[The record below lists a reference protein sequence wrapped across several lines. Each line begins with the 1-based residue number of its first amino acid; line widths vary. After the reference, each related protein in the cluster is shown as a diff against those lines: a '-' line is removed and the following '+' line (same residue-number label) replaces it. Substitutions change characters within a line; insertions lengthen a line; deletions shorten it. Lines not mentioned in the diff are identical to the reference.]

1 MKCMILG
8 LGRGSSGVVE
18 DATDADIQRIV
29 GDQYDTVF
37 STDEK
42 FTIYVH
48 ELWLVADLPLNA
60 SASALAGV
68 VIGGPVVIVPL
79 DQDTPA
85 EKTFNSTFHNL
96 LTERTVTI
104 KDKLEVLYHQNRT
117 QKNFVLVDSDRWVY
131 NGKVFAA
138 IVVSSDA
145 EPDGSDARRHNIW
158 FFAPGSMDPFS
169 VRMVDYSLREVLED
183 LILGDEAAAEGRI
196 QETFRA
202 PLQHFG
208 LI

>member
-1 MKCMILG
+1 MVLG
-8 LGRGSSGVVE
+8 LGRGSSRVIE
-18 DATDADIQRIV
+18 DATDVDIRRIV
-29 GDQYDTVF
+29 GEQYDTV
-37 STDEK
+37 SSADGK

-68 VIGGPVVIVPL
+68 VIGGPAVIVPL
-79 DQDTPA
+79 DQETLV
-85 EKTFNSTFHNL
+85 EKTFNPIFLSWL
-96 LTERTVTI
+96 IERTVVI
-104 KDKLEVLYHQNRT
+104 EDKLENLYEQNRT

-138 IVVSSDA
+138 IVVSSDE
-145 EPDGSDARRHNIW
+145 EPDGSDPRRHNIW

-183 LILGDEAAAEGRI
+183 LILGDEAAAEGSI

>member
-1 MKCMILG
+1 MVLG
-8 LGRGSSGVVE
+8 IGRGSSGVIE
-18 DATDADIQRIV
+18 DATDADVRRIV
-29 GDQYDTVF
+29 GEQFDQVASSDG
-37 STDEK
+37 K
-42 FTIYVH
+42 FTVYIH

-60 SASALAGV
+60 AASAMAGV
-68 VIGGPVVIVPL
+68 VIGGPAVIIPL
-79 DQDTPA
+79 DQETPVD
-85 EKTFNSTFHNL
+85 KTFNPTFHSFL
-96 LTERTVTI
+96 IERAVVI
-104 KDKLEVLYHQNRT
+104 EDKLEALYEQNRT
-117 QKNFVLVDSDRWVY
+117 QKNFVLVDSDRWIY

-138 IVVSSDA
+138 IVVSSDE
-145 EPDGSDARRHNIW
+145 EPDDSEPRRHNIW

>member
-1 MKCMILG
+1 MVLG
-8 LGRGSSGVVE
+8 IGRGSSGVIE
-18 DATDADIQRIV
+18 DATDADVRRIV
-29 GDQYDTVF
+29 GEQFDQVPSSDGKFTVF
-37 STDEK
+37 
-42 FTIYVH
+42 IH

-60 SASALAGV
+60 AASAMAGV
-68 VIGGPVVIVPL
+68 VIGGPAVVVPL
-79 DQDTPA
+79 DQETA
-85 EKTFNSTFHNL
+85 ATKTFSPLFHNV
-96 LTERTVTI
+96 LTDRAIRI
-104 KDKLEVLYHQNRT
+104 KDHLQTMYEENRT
-117 QKNFVLVDSDRWVY
+117 QKNFVLVDSDRWIY

-138 IVVSSDA
+138 IVVSSDE
-145 EPDGSDARRHNIW
+145 EPDGSEPRRHSSW